1 MYQLLNHRPVTELWN
16 NIYFFYTILLPVFS
30 NVEVEM
36 IYKEPYFVLYG
47 V

>member
-16 NIYFFYTILLPVFS
+16 NIYFFYTILLPVF